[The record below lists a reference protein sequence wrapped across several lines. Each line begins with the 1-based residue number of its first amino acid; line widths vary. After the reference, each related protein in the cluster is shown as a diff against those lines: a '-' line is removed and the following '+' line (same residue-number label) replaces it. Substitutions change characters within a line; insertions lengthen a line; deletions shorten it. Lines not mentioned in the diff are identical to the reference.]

1 MFNCLKI
8 NTIIS
13 YNKNYSA
20 LIPNIK
26 PICLN
31 KYNNIEEC
39 KKIINIVNN
48 LNFSNN
54 ISANLD
60 ISNTNINIEISSI
73 LLNDI
78 TKYNNSKQIF
88 INIETDNNFK
98 NNSTNINKNSIDC
111 DMHKLTKK
119 NAIIKKYIE
128 ENAMLKQYIEENAM
142 LKQYIEENAMLIKNI
157 EENAIIQE
165 HHEYVIII
173 SSWLALIYISI
184 YLMH

>member
-39 KKIINIVNN
+39 KKIINIVND

-54 ISANLD
+54 IYANLD
-60 ISNTNINIEISSI
+60 ISNTNINIEISST
-73 LLNDI
+73 LPNDL
-78 TKYNNSKQIF
+78 TKYNNSKKIF
-88 INIETDNNFK
+88 INIETDNNSK
-98 NNSTNINKNSIDC
+98 NNSTNNTNKNSTEC
-111 DMHKLTKK
+111 DMHKLIEINTKLEK
-119 NAIIKKYIE
+119 SINNLATSIFLITGQ
-128 ENAMLKQYIEENAM
+128 LK
-142 LKQYIEENAMLIKNI
+142 
-157 EENAIIQE
+157 
-165 HHEYVIII
+165 
-173 SSWLALIYISI
+173 
-184 YLMH
+184 